1 LVQVLRNLHP
11 FRSKKLA
18 REALEG
24 RERVKKF
31 TNVRDCNIKFAHGV
45 PPWGGGG
52 VDLWIFGAGGVGG
65 LWTWRVVVDVAGSD
79 VG

>member
-1 LVQVLRNLHP
+1 L
-11 FRSKKLA
+11 
-18 REALEG
+18 G
-24 RERVKKF
+24 
-31 TNVRDCNIKFAHGV
+31 
-45 PPWGGGG
+45 WWG